1 MQRDTLLFFLSN
13 AMAFVSGRREVFLKG
28 SVKALLTF
36 YYGSVQAL
44 LRLGYDP
51 IKALL
56 SGRRV
61 AAAA

>member
-1 MQRDTLLFFLSN
+1 MRMRLQHTAYANVMRISSDARVGSEICSEIPSFFFFL
-13 AMAFVSGRREVFLKG
+13 
-28 SVKALLTF
+28 
-36 YYGSVQAL
+36 GSVQAL

>member
-1 MQRDTLLFFLSN
+1 MRISSDARVGSEICSEIPSFFFFL
-13 AMAFVSGRREVFLKG
+13 
-28 SVKALLTF
+28 
-36 YYGSVQAL
+36 GSVQAL